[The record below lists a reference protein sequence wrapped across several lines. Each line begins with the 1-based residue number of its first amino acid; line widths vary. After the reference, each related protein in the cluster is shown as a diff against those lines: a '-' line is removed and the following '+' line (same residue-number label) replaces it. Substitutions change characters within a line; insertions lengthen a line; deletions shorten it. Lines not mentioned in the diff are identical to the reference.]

1 MKLKIF
7 ISYWLPTFIYA
18 SLIFYLSSMPSLLH
32 PDAAPD
38 FTMQDKAYHLI
49 EYFFL
54 SFLILRLMIYYKV
67 KNKYMYAI
75 ALATLYGVMDEL
87 HQLFVLGRYFSGW
100 DMLANLIGASLILT
114 IRKLRS
120 YDSYKP

>member
-1 MKLKIF
+1 
-7 ISYWLPTFIYA
+7 
-18 SLIFYLSSMPSLLH
+18 MPSLLH

-75 ALATLYGVMDEL
+75 ALATLNGVMDEL
-87 HQLFVLGRYFSGW
+87 HQLFVLGNISHRRQH
-100 DMLANLIGASLILT
+100 LILSGFSQLLY
-114 IRKLRS
+114 R
-120 YDSYKP
+120 

>member
-7 ISYWLPTFIYA
+7 AVYWLPILLYA
-18 SLIFYLSSMPSLLH
+18 GLIFCLSSMPSLLH
-32 PDAAPD
+32 PDIVPD
-38 FTMQDKAYHLI
+38 FTMQDKGYHII

-54 SFLILRLMIYYKV
+54 SFLILRLMLHYKV

-75 ALATLYGVMDEL
+75 LLATLYGVTDEF
-87 HQLFVLGRYFSGW
+87 HQIFVIGRYFSGW
-100 DMLANLIGASLILT
+100 DMLANLVGASLILT

-120 YDSYKP
+120 YDYGR